1 MTNRLLYVDAV
12 RGLFIAC
19 VVWIHAMS
27 AIVFSNNPQAVSE
40 VNPLVLLAL
49 APLGILAT
57 WAPIFALLSGTA
69 NAYTLFAQMRRA
81 EPAQRPATLT
91 ASVRGMFANSALL
104 YLLSVMNMLFFHHAM
119 EFNGQFRYTLVTSTL
134 HDGWVHP
141 YSAQL
146 LFYNDT
152 LALIAL
158 SGVAVSVTLYLLW
171 RNDGFEKVRR
181 NFLVLGTVLAA
192 WLVASPFLHQTL
204 DPQFYG
210 ALNEGHYL
218 QALGLKLL
226 IGANQSPFPNVAF
239 AFMGGMLGIALA
251 GQADGR
257 LMRRYGYGFSA
268 VFLAMAA
275 IGIYR
280 QGFAVIELTSHTF
293 PMKLHLLNM
302 GLMLALCTFLITKV
316 EYGSPEFRAAFARR
330 TTILRR
336 FGMVGLSVFL
346 LEGPVS
352 VVFGKA
358 YAMLWGG
365 GAFPRN
371 PVAVVLFLA
380 FLLTIWNAVLRRWE
394 RHNFQYGF
402 EWVLVK
408 VVGKVRGRTSERLQ
422 ANGIL
427 YKPAQP
433 LPVLHP

>member
-1 MTNRLLYVDAV
+1 MTNRLLYVDAL

-19 VVWIHAMS
+19 VVWVHAVS
-27 AIVFSNNPQAVSE
+27 AIVFGNNAQAVGE
-40 VNPLVLLAL
+40 VNPYLLLAL

-69 NAYTLFAQMRRA
+69 NAFSLYTQLARTV
-81 EPAQRPATLT
+81 PAGRGAVLN

-119 EFNGQFRYTLVTSTL
+119 EFNGQFHYTLVTSTL
-134 HDGWVHP
+134 HDGFVHP
-141 YSAQL
+141 YCAQL

-158 SGVAVSVTLYLLW
+158 SGVVVSVALYLLW
-171 RNDGFEKVRR
+171 RNDGFEKARR
-181 NFLVLGTVLAA
+181 NFLALGALVAA
-192 WLVASPFLHQTL
+192 WLAVAPILH
-204 DPQFYG
+204 G
-210 ALNEGHYL
+210 ALDHRLYAALDGGRYL
-218 QALGLKLL
+218 TALGLKLV

-239 AFMGGMLGIALA
+239 AIVGAMLGIALA
-251 GQADGR
+251 GEADVR
-257 LMRRYGYGFSA
+257 LIKRYGYGFSVFFLKLAA
-268 VFLAMAA
+268 V
-275 IGIYR
+275 GIVM
-280 QGFAVIELTSHTF
+280 QGFSVQELTEHTL

-302 GLMLALCTFLITKV
+302 GLMLALCTFLIGRV
-316 EYGSPEFRAAFARR
+316 EYAAPERRAAFARR

-352 VVFGKA
+352 VLFGKA

-371 PVAVVLFLA
+371 PALIVLFLV
-380 FLLTIWNAVLRRWE
+380 LLLILWNAVLRRWE

-402 EWVLVK
+402 EWGLVQ
-408 VVGKVRGRTSERLQ
+408 VVGRVRGRTSNRLQ
-422 ANGIL
+422 ADPIL
-427 YKPAQP
+427 HGNARP
-433 LPVLHP
+433 LPAAHP